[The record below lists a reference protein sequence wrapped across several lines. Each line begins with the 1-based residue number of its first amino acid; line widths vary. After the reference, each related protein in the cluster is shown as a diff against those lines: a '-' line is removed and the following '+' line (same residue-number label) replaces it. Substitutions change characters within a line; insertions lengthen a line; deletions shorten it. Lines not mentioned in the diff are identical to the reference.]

1 MLKFT
6 AKKLHVAVAVSSAI
20 GCLASNAYAQDTIP
34 SVDSQKETEVIEVRG
49 IRSALASALAEK
61 RSADSI
67 KEVIQAEDIGKL
79 PDQNLAEVL
88 ENITG
93 VQIDRTA
100 GVGTGVQIRGTNA
113 NRVEING
120 VSTVGSGNGR
130 SGISFDDLPAA
141 LISSLEVIKVPSAE
155 TIEGSVGGTINL
167 RTLRG
172 LSLKEQLIS
181 VRAQAENSDL
191 AEATSPRVSATF
203 GDSYDTDYGRVG
215 IVLTGSYAEQ
225 QVASF
230 DPRFDRDRE
239 VLPDSGSGSA
249 EAFPFLR
256 TQFLDQVISRYEY
269 ETKNFTGSIEFEP
282 VDDLKFYFDAT
293 LNRQERA
300 QKSSRAF
307 ISGTG
312 GSAVVDNTNNTA
324 FETVNL
330 GTIDGPN
337 GPLNLGEVQAVLTGT
352 LGVGV
357 DGNNNNI
364 DPNLRTSVN
373 TGSRFT
379 DSDVF
384 ATGFTWLRDRLKLSS
399 EVSYSSSDS
408 FFPRLNTTLDFINP
422 NGPQP
427 SEGLSID
434 NGVPVDFDASDRTLQ
449 FGIAQGAE
457 FGPSDQDLLN
467 PANYALRG
475 VGVGRNTQ
483 ENAETAFRID
493 ADYDISDLNPYF
505 SGIKAGYRWNKN
517 TALSNNVNTASN
529 FSNPNTSFYRPTADL
544 FSDIV
549 SAGPSN
555 FNDADG
561 RRLYIANYLTINGDL
576 SFSDPDAV
584 INALNQAIED
594 NNALQIANG
603 NITEGYPLLSEPE
616 LQLDSFFDIEEETSA
631 LYLQGDYFFY
641 INDITF
647 RGNVGLRYVDT
658 EVTSVGN
665 NIENGEVTG
674 LREETS
680 SYEYF
685 LPRFNIV
692 SEVIDDVVIRAG
704 VAKDIRRPN
713 FDNLSTSIN
722 FPGGAG
728 SAVRVGN
735 PALTPEEV
743 ISYDLSAEYY
753 FSESSF
759 VSVGIFHKER
769 TDIFAAVRDN
779 PEEPIGD
786 NGQIERDITAP
797 CEGGGIYNPTVTDR
811 NVWSSVPGTGI
822 CVPLQ
827 TTINLPNEE
836 TQTGI
841 EFAFQHDLSAYEKD
855 LGWASGFGVIAN
867 YTYQESGAGI
877 ETFRP
882 ATGDAN
888 ALNKLLGRTDT
899 DQSTATLADDI
910 VEERIELEDLSQN
923 AYNITLFYDKYD
935 LSVRARYTWRSA
947 FKTGELISFDMPRIV
962 DDRAQLNMS
971 VSYDIND
978 TFTVGLDGINL
989 LREDRTEWCVNE
1001 GALLCAQGLTD
1012 RRIVLGVTAN
1022 L

>member
-1 MLKFT
+1 MALIG
-6 AKKLHVAVAVSSAI
+6 AKKLRLAVAISSAI
-20 GCLASNAYAQDTIP
+20 ACYCTEAVAQDADT
-34 SVDSQKETEVIEVRG
+34 STSADQETEVIEVRG

-88 ENITG
+88 ENVTG

-141 LISSLEVIKVPSAE
+141 LISSLEVIKVPTAE
-155 TIEGSVGGTINL
+155 TVEGSVGGTINL

-181 VRAQAENSDL
+181 IRAQAENSDL
-191 AEATSPRVSATF
+191 ADATSPRVSATF
-203 GDSYDTDYGRVG
+203 GDSFDTDYGRVG
-215 IVLTGSYAEQ
+215 LVLTGSYAEQ

-239 VLPDSGSGSA
+239 VLPDSGSASA
-249 EAFPFLR
+249 ESFPFLR
-256 TQFLDQVISRYEY
+256 TQFLDQVIARYEY
-269 ETKNFTGSIEFEP
+269 ETKNFTGSFEFEP
-282 VDDLKFYFDAT
+282 MDDLRLYFDAT
-293 LNRQERA
+293 VNRQERA

-312 GSAVVDNTNNTA
+312 GAAVVDNTNNTA
-324 FETVNL
+324 FETIDL

-337 GPLNLGEVQAVLTGT
+337 GPLELGEVQAVLTGT

-357 DGNNNNI
+357 DANNNNI

-373 TGSRFT
+373 TGSRIT

-384 ATGFTWLRDRLKLSS
+384 ATGFDLLLDRLALKG

-408 FFPRLNTTLDFINP
+408 VFPRLNTTLDFINP

-434 NGVPVDFDASDRTLQ
+434 NGVPVEFDASGGTLQ
-449 FGIAQGAE
+449 FGIAQNAE
-457 FGPSDQDLLN
+457 FGPSSQDLLN

-475 VGVGRNTQ
+475 VGVGRSTQ
-483 ENAETAFRID
+483 ENSETAFRLD
-493 ADYDISDLNPYF
+493 GDYDISDLNPYF
-505 SGIKAGYRWNKN
+505 SGIKAGLRWNKN
-517 TALSNNVNTASN
+517 KAESNDINTNSN
-529 FSNPNTSFYRPTADL
+529 FSNPNSAFYRPRADL
-544 FSDIV
+544 FSNIV

-561 RRLYIANYLTINGDL
+561 RRLYIADYLTVDGDL
-576 SFSDPDAV
+576 SFNNPDQV
-584 INALNQAIED
+584 LTAI
-594 NNALQIANG
+594 NNAIAENNAAQIANG
-603 NITEGYPLLSEPE
+603 NISEPYPSLGQPE
-616 LQLDSFFDIEEETSA
+616 LQLDSFFDIEEETTA

-641 INDITF
+641 INDMTF
-647 RGNVGLRYVDT
+647 RGNVGVRYVSTDI
-658 EVTSVGN
+658 TSVGN

-674 LREETS
+674 QREENA
-680 SYEYF
+680 SYDYY
-685 LPRFNIV
+685 LPRFNIA
-692 SEVIDDVVIRAG
+692 SEVIDDLVIRAG

-728 SAVRVGN
+728 AAVSVGN

-753 FSESSF
+753 FSDSSF
-759 VSVGIFHKER
+759 VSVGVFHKER

-779 PEEPIGD
+779 PEEPIGE

-797 CEGGGIYNPTVTDR
+797 CEGGGIFNPTVTDR

-841 EFAFQHDLSAYEKD
+841 EVAFQHDLSEYEEE

-867 YTYQESGAGI
+867 YTYQEAGAGI

-882 ATGDAN
+882 ATGDGN
-888 ALNKLLGRTDT
+888 ALNKLLGRTDA
-899 DQSTATLADDI
+899 DQSTPTLADDI

-947 FKTGELISFDMPRIV
+947 FKTGDLISFDMPRIV

>member
-1 MLKFT
+1 MS
-6 AKKLHVAVAVSSAI
+6 KLNTNKLQLAIAISSAI
-20 GCLASNAYAQDTIP
+20 ACIPLTAYGQEVSSEENTP
-34 SVDSQKETEVIEVRG
+34 QETEVIEVRG

-67 KEVIQAEDIGKL
+67 KEVIQSEDIGKL

-100 GVGTGVQIRGTNA
+100 GVGTGVQIRGTSA

-155 TIEGSVGGTINL
+155 TVEGSVGGTINL

-172 LSLKEQLIS
+172 LSLDEQLFS

-191 AEATSPRVSATF
+191 ADATSPRVSATF
-203 GDSYDTDYGRVG
+203 GDSFDTDIGRVG
-215 IVLTGSYAEQ
+215 VVLTGSYAEQ

-239 VLPDSGSGSA
+239 VLPDSGSASA
-249 EAFPFLR
+249 ESFPFLR
-256 TQFLDQVISRYEY
+256 TQFLDQSISRYEY

-282 VDDLKFYFDAT
+282 LDNVRLYFDAT
-293 LNRQERA
+293 VNRQERA
-300 QKSSRAF
+300 QKSTRAY

-324 FETVNL
+324 FETIDL

-337 GPLNLGEVQAVLTGT
+337 GPLELGEVQAVLTGT

-357 DGNNNNI
+357 DSNNNNI
-364 DPNLRTSVN
+364 DPNLRTN
-373 TGSRFT
+373 TITGSRVT
-379 DSDVF
+379 DSNVF
-384 ATGFTWLRDRLKLSS
+384 ATGFDLTLDRLALTG
-399 EVSYSSSDS
+399 EVSYSSSES
-408 FFPRLNTTLDFINP
+408 TFPRLNTTLDFINP

-434 NGVPVDFDASDRTLQ
+434 NGVPIEFDASGGVLQ
-449 FGIAQGAE
+449 FGIAQDAE
-457 FGPSDQDLLN
+457 FGPSSEDLLN
-467 PANYALRG
+467 PANYAFRG
-475 VGVGRNTQ
+475 VGVGRSTQ
-483 ENAETAFRID
+483 DNSETAFRID
-493 ADYDISDLNPYF
+493 GDYDISDLNPYF
-505 SGIKAGYRWNKN
+505 SGIKAGLRWNKN
-517 TALSNNVNTASN
+517 KAESNDINTSSN
-529 FSNPNTSFYRPTADL
+529 FSNPTTTFHRPTADL
-544 FSDIV
+544 FADIV
-549 SAGPSN
+549 AAGPSN
-555 FNDADG
+555 FNEADG
-561 RRLYIANYLTINGDL
+561 RRLYIPDYLTISPDM
-576 SFSDPDAV
+576 SFSNPDQV
-584 INALNQAIED
+584 LDTINAAIAE
-594 NNALQIANG
+594 NNATQIANG
-603 NITEGYPLLSEPE
+603 NITEGYATLSDPE
-616 LQLDSFFDIEEETSA
+616 LQLDSFFDIEEETTA
-631 LYLQGDYFFY
+631 LYLQGDFYFY
-641 INDITF
+641 VKDIPI
-647 RGNVGLRYVDT
+647 RGNVGVRYVDT
-658 EVTSVGN
+658 EITSVGN
-665 NIENGEVTG
+665 NVENGEVTG
-674 LREETS
+674 VREES
-680 SYEYF
+680 ASYDYY
-685 LPRFNIV
+685 LPRFNLAA
-692 SEVIDDVVIRAG
+692 EVVDDLVIRAG
-704 VAKDIRRPN
+704 IAKDIRRPN

-728 SAVRVGN
+728 SAVSVGN
-735 PALTPEEV
+735 PGLTPEEV

-753 FSESSF
+753 FSNSSF
-759 VSVGIFHKER
+759 VSIGLFHKER

-779 PEEPIGD
+779 PAEPIGET
-786 NGQIERDITAP
+786 GQIERDITPP
-797 CEGGGIYNPTVTDR
+797 CEGGGIWNPTVTDR

-822 CVPLQ
+822 CVPLE

-836 TQTGI
+836 TQTGV
-841 EFAFQHDLSAYEKD
+841 ELAFQHDLSAYED
-855 LGWASGFGVIAN
+855 ELGWASGFGLIAN
-867 YTYQESGAGI
+867 YTYQEAGAGI

-882 ATGDAN
+882 ATGDGN
-888 ALNKLLGRTDT
+888 ALNKLLGRTDS

-935 LSVRARYTWRSA
+935 LSVRARYTWRSS
-947 FKTGELISFDMPRIV
+947 FKTGDLISFDMPRIV

-978 TFTVGLDGINL
+978 TFTVGVEGINL
-989 LREDRTEWCVNE
+989 LREDRTQWCVNE
-1001 GALLCAQGLTD
+1001 GALLCEQGLTD
-1012 RRIVLGVTAN
+1012 RRIILGVTAK